1 MVPILVHLRL
11 RSCWPESAPNRA
23 RAVFDGY
30 KEERDLQPV
39 GWIRSAQGHELD
51 ANGMLVYHLKFGVD
65 FTKISISAHCAP
77 SPVNHVTIGLHIAME
92 SRYYRYR

>member
-30 KEERDLQPV
+30 KKERDLQSV
-39 GWIRSAQGHELD
+39 DWQGHELD

-65 FTKISISAHCAP
+65 FTKTSISAHCAP
-77 SPVNHVTIGLHIAME
+77 GPVNHVTIGLLHIAME